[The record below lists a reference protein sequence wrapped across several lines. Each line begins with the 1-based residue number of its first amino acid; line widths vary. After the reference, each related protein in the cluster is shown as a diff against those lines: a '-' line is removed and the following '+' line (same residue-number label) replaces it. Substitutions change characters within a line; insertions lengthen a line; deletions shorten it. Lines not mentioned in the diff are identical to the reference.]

1 MGEFLQQ
8 MPMNPGMAGN
18 AGPGRGNAVPMQN
31 RVSPEPTLAEI
42 GITKKQ
48 SFQAQRRAVEV
59 ALRELGNLSDREV
72 ARVCA
77 VSPTT
82 VAGVRGKLSNLD
94 SSTEAR
100 LGADGKIRK
109 MPAMRHEPRGEVEVR
124 GNQAAVSAAL

>member
-59 ALRELGNLSDREV
+59 ALRELGGMSDPQI
-72 ARVCA
+72 AAVCA
-77 VSPTT
+77 VTQPFVLKVRTQGITIIPSCGKSPW
-82 VAGVRGKLSNLD
+82 AGGNRYHLKRQ
-94 SSTEAR
+94 A
-100 LGADGKIRK
+100 
-109 MPAMRHEPRGEVEVR
+109 PRR
-124 GNQAAVSAAL
+124 